1 MFFDFNLSTGK
12 WRISMKIMW
21 GIYVIIGL
29 AAFILSFSIEGYVFS
44 KISDMYMIS
53 FIFAA
58 IFEGA
63 KVMTIIMHRFQS
75 EKNEH
80 RIKQGFRVGI
90 KGYQV
95 MLFVVSIGCSIAL
108 LANFLDKP
116 NFDEVLLADKKM
128 IENNYK
134 ENEKSLHKESE
145 QNISNLKNTKNEIAR
160 KYKDRYLRLVEY
172 YEPRIEKEES
182 MRDSEFDNIIN
193 NVRKGV
199 KWNEHNRKAEQ
210 LTNKY
215 LNEQKKLRDEEDQEI
230 KLKED
235 GIKLYY
241 SKKSDDLR
249 TERERSLAGL
259 EEKLDADIRTHN
271 QMILSLTST
280 LKKGFAITVKY
291 DFLVVL
297 FAIITASL
305 LESTIYI
312 IFNYLSIT
320 HQEIFALK
328 QDLFIETEK
337 YRTNTENELHKDNI
351 KFASRKNRIKNQMG
365 NLKDN
370 IFKFKRDEQPA

>member
-1 MFFDFNLSTGK
+1 
-12 WRISMKIMW
+12 MKIMW

-80 RIKQGFRVGI
+80 RIKQGFRAGI

-182 MRDSEFDNIIN
+182 LRDSEFDNIIN